1 MNPVVAAAAT
11 SPRSDAKRNH
21 LQLVAAAREL
31 FATVGVDVSVEEITQ
46 KAGVG
51 MGTLYRH
58 FATKEELIDAVLED
72 AFQEYVGLAE
82 QALAADDPWTGFCEF
97 LERALEL
104 QASNRGLKH
113 VVGGG
118 APDLARMAAMR
129 RRMRPLTARLVARA
143 QEQGSLRADFAAEDV
158 SLLLW
163 GGHGVIN
170 RSGDAAPEIWRR
182 YLGFVLDGLRSDA
195 ATPLARKSLR
205 PSQTSRPGS
214 GGR

>member
-1 MNPVVAAAAT
+1 MTAV

-31 FATVGVDVSVEEITQ
+31 FAADGLDVSVEEITK

-72 AFQEYVGLAE
+72 AFQEYLGLAE
-82 QALAADDPWTGFCEF
+82 QALAAADPWTGFCEF
-97 LERALEL
+97 LERALDL
-104 QASNRGLKH
+104 HASNRGLKD

-118 APDLARMAAMR
+118 APDLARLAAMR
-129 RRMRPLTARLVARA
+129 RRLRPLTARLVARA
-143 QEQGSLRADFAAEDV
+143 QEQGSLRADFTAEDV

-170 RSGDAAPEIWRR
+170 RSEGTPPELWRR
-182 YLGFVLDGLRSDA
+182 YLSFVLDGLRRERSVRG
-195 ATPLARKSLR
+195 AR
-205 PSQTSRPGS
+205 
-214 GGR
+214 

>member
-1 MNPVVAAAAT
+1 MNPPAASAAT

-31 FATVGVDVSVEEITQ
+31 FATVGVDVSVEEITR

-58 FATKEELIDAVLED
+58 FATKEELIDAVLEE

-82 QALAADDPWTGFCEF
+82 LGLAAADPWTGFCEF

-104 QASNRGLKH
+104 HASNRGLKD

-118 APDLARMAAMR
+118 APDLARLAAMR
-129 RRMRPLTARLVARA
+129 RRLRPLTVRLVARA
-143 QEQGSLRADFAAEDV
+143 QEQGSLRADFTTEDL

-170 RSGDAAPEIWRR
+170 RSDGTAPELWRR
-182 YLGFVLDGLRSDA
+182 YLGFVLDGLH
-195 ATPLARKSLR
+195 
-205 PSQTSRPGS
+205 GS
-214 GGR
+214 AGDPR